1 MTILSTASLARE
13 HDPQRRAGGFTLIEI
28 MIVITIIGILI
39 SIAIPNYRQ
48 SIIRAREAVFRQNLA
63 VLRSSIQQFTLD
75 KERPPDS
82 LEELVSEGYLNV
94 VPPDITGSSSSWQ
107 VEYSEELVSPEQSE
121 PGISSVRSGST
132 ETASDGTPY
141 SSW

>member
-1 MTILSTASLARE
+1 MTILKTASLVRGHDAR
-13 HDPQRRAGGFTLIEI
+13 QRAGGFTLIEI